1 MERIFTPIQSH
12 IPIMESTNHNPTI
25 ESYLAFSEFYHYTVL
40 QYQITL
46 SFANISILSPL
57 SKNHTQNFLHEIV
70 KTPYIQRKL
79 SQTDYLQFRF

>member
-1 MERIFTPIQSH
+1 
-12 IPIMESTNHNPTI
+12 MESTNHNPTI
-25 ESYLAFSEFYHYTVL
+25 ESHLTFSEFYHYIVL

-57 SKNHTQNFLHEIV
+57 NKNYTQNFLHETA

-79 SQTDYLQFRF
+79 SQTDYLQFGFKSICQIKMIT